1 MNGTNGSCQAAGWK
15 AAKIRLPASS
25 ASLPKNSASQLSLM
39 GSSIAGSIRV
49 FTGKDVLIVT
59 YAVRRINRREFRVS
73 QEHRKFGVF
82 AVGELTGLAMP
93 EGYRRS
99 IRACAARRA
108 SSRC

>member
-1 MNGTNGSCQAAGWK
+1 MGAAGRSAWK
-15 AAKIRLPASS
+15 GAKMRLPALS
-25 ASLPKNSASQLSLM
+25 ASLPKNSAAQLSLM

-49 FTGKDVLIVT
+49 LPGKNVLIVT

-82 AVGELTGLAMP
+82 ALGELTGLAMP